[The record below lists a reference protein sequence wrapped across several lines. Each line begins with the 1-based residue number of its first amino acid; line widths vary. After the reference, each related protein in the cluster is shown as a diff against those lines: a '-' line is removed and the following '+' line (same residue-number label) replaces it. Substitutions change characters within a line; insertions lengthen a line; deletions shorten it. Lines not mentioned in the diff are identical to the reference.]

1 MPTLRFPVYDLDSSI
16 EVAKTL
22 HARGG
27 TASTHELASYL
38 GYKSADNG
46 AFLNR
51 VAAARLF
58 DLIEGS
64 GKAIGLTPRAYDILQ
79 PDYPETAD
87 VARLNAFL
95 GVPLFQSFLDK
106 YEGRPLPPM
115 SGIQNALTQ
124 FGVPAKNVKHVA
136 GRLID
141 SAEQA
146 GLFRASQDRS
156 KMIRPSI
163 AGPVQAV
170 RQSSAV
176 VDAGH
181 LAIATAASVA
191 PHYPKLIEGALEQL
205 PDSGTWSESE
215 LQQWLKLME
224 ISLRMVY
231 RIPSNGGSS

>member
-1 MPTLRFPVYDLDSSI
+1 MYDLDSSV
-16 EVAKTL
+16 EVARTL
-22 HARGG
+22 HAHGG

-38 GYKSADNG
+38 GYKSANNG

-64 GKAIGLTPRAYDILQ
+64 GKAIGLTPKAYDILQ

-87 VARLNAFL
+87 TARLNAFL

-106 YEGRPLPPM
+106 YEGRPLPPLN
-115 SGIQNALTQ
+115 GIQNALTQ

-136 GRLID
+136 GRLLD

-146 GLFRASQDRS
+146 GLFRASPDRS

-163 AGPVQAV
+163 TGPVQPSRA
-170 RQSSAV
+170 ST
-176 VDAGH
+176 AGGDGGQ
-181 LAIATAASVA
+181 SVA
-191 PHYPKLIEGALEQL
+191 PFSVPTANRYPKLIEGALEQL
-205 PDSGTWSESE
+205 PDSGTWNESDLE
-215 LQQWLKLME
+215 QWLKLME

-231 RIPSNGGSS
+231 RIPANGGSS